1 MPPYPPTASL
11 AVFTA
16 GFSTLPPE
24 RFLNNLRTYDIQ
36 LLADVRS
43 RPYSRHAPQ
52 FNKEQAERLARQ
64 AGLEYVYLGQELGGM
79 PDDLRFYDPQG
90 YVLYDRIAAEPWFE
104 AGIQAVFSSLA
115 RGRKIVL
122 TCSEDDPRACHRRLL
137 VGRVLRERGVGLAHI
152 LANGGLISES
162 ELLDEEATL
171 PRQAPL
177 FEVGP
182 ERQWRSARPMRRR
195 DT

>member
-1 MPPYPPTASL
+1 
-11 AVFTA
+11 VFTA
-16 GFSTLPPE
+16 GFSTLAPE

-36 LLADVRS
+36 ILADVRS

-64 AGLEYVYLGQELGGM
+64 AGLEYVFLGRELGGM
-79 PDDLRFYDPQG
+79 PDDPRFYDPKG
-90 YVLYDRIAAEPWFE
+90 HVLYDRIAAEPWFE
-104 AGIQAVFSSLA
+104 TGIQTVLASLG

-122 TCSEDDPRACHRRLL
+122 TCAEDDPRACHRRLL

-162 ELLDEEATL
+162 ELLDEEAAL
-171 PRQAPL
+171 PRQAAL
-177 FEVGP
+177 FGIGP
-182 ERQWRSARPMRRR
+182 ARQWRSARPLATRPKNR
-195 DT
+195 